1 MAESKKYYY
10 MRLQEGYFDSDEQI
24 LLESMPDGYLYSNI
38 LLKLY
43 LKSLKRNGLL
53 MFNERI
59 PYNAQMIATITRHQ
73 IGTVEKAMEIFQQ
86 LGIVEVLDSG
96 AIYMMDVQNYVG
108 KTSTKADRI
117 RAYRAKVEEEK
128 NKAQPLPESTCTNKQ
143 DSLYICT
150 PEKEKEKEKE
160 KDSLYICT
168 PEKEIEKEI
177 EIEKEKEKKTIMSV
191 SDETDCVDSPKKQ
204 KNKELYSEIVSYLNK
219 KAGTKYRPSTPKTQA
234 LIRARE
240 SEGFSLDDFKIVID
254 KKCAEWIGDERM
266 EQYLR
271 PETLFGT
278 KFEAYLNAKPSKRQ
292 TDTGITHGDQ
302 NDLDDLF

>member
-108 KTSTKADRI
+108 KTSTEADRI

-150 PEKEKEKEKE
+150 PEKEKK
-160 KDSLYICT
+160 
-168 PEKEIEKEI
+168 
-177 EIEKEKEKKTIMSV
+177 KEKEKKTIMPV

-219 KAGTKYRPSTPKTQA
+219 KAGTKYRPSTPITQA

>member
-108 KTSTKADRI
+108 KTSTEADRI

-150 PEKEKEKEKE
+150 PEK
-160 KDSLYICT
+160 
-168 PEKEIEKEI
+168 
-177 EIEKEKEKKTIMSV
+177 M
-191 SDETDCVDSPKKQ
+191 
-204 KNKELYSEIVSYLNK
+204 
-219 KAGTKYRPSTPKTQA
+219 
-234 LIRARE
+234 
-240 SEGFSLDDFKIVID
+240 
-254 KKCAEWIGDERM
+254 
-266 EQYLR
+266 
-271 PETLFGT
+271 TL
-278 KFEAYLNAKPSKRQ
+278 E
-292 TDTGITHGDQ
+292 
-302 NDLDDLF
+302 

>member
-1 MAESKKYYY
+1 MAESKKYYF

-108 KTSTKADRI
+108 KTSTEADRI

-128 NKAQPLPESTCTNKQ
+128 NTAQPLPESTCTNKQ

-150 PEKEKEKEKE
+150 PEKEIEKEK
-160 KDSLYICT
+160 
-168 PEKEIEKEI
+168 
-177 EIEKEKEKKTIMSV
+177 EKEKEKKTIMPV

>member
-1 MAESKKYYY
+1 MAERRMFAKTII
-10 MRLQEGYFDSDEQI
+10 DSDAFLDMPLSAQALYFHLSMRADDDGFI
-24 LLESMPDGYLYSNI
+24 NNPKKIQRMIGASDDDARLLIAKQFIIPFETGVVVIKHWKIHNYIRNDRYKATIYTNEKALLVTEKSGEYSLGIPSGYQTDTVGIPDGY
-38 LLKLY
+38 
-43 LKSLKRNGLL
+43 
-53 MFNERI
+53 
-59 PYNAQMIATITRHQ
+59 QMDTQ
-73 IGTVEKAMEIFQQ
+73 
-86 LGIVEVLDSG
+86 
-96 AIYMMDVQNYVG
+96 
-108 KTSTKADRI
+108 DRI
-117 RAYRAKVEEEK
+117 VKYSVVK
-128 NKAQPLPESTCTNKQ
+128 S
-143 DSLYICT
+143 
-150 PEKEKEKEKE
+150 
-160 KDSLYICT
+160 KDVM
-168 PEKEIEKEI
+168 P
-177 EIEKEKEKKTIMSV
+177 V

>member
-108 KTSTKADRI
+108 KTSTEADRI

-150 PEKEKEKEKE
+150 PEKEKEK
-160 KDSLYICT
+160 
-168 PEKEIEKEI
+168 
-177 EIEKEKEKKTIMSV
+177 KTIMPV

>member
-1 MAESKKYYY
+1 MADSKKYYY

-86 LGIVEVLDSG
+86 LGIVKVLDSG

-108 KTSTKADRI
+108 KTSTEADRI

-128 NKAQPLPESTCTNKQ
+128 NKVQPLPESTCTNKQ

-150 PEKEKEKEKE
+150 PEKEKEKE
-160 KDSLYICT
+160 
-168 PEKEIEKEI
+168 I
-177 EIEKEKEKKTIMSV
+177 EIEKKKKTIMPV

-204 KNKELYSEIVSYLNK
+204 KNKALYSEIVSYLNK

>member
-108 KTSTKADRI
+108 KTSTEADRI

-150 PEKEKEKEKE
+150 PEKEKK
-160 KDSLYICT
+160 
-168 PEKEIEKEI
+168 
-177 EIEKEKEKKTIMSV
+177 KEKEKKTIMPV

>member
-108 KTSTKADRI
+108 KTSTEADRI

-150 PEKEKEKEKE
+150 PEKEKEKKKE
-160 KDSLYICT
+160 K
-168 PEKEIEKEI
+168 K
-177 EIEKEKEKKTIMSV
+177 KEKEKKTIMPV

>member
-108 KTSTKADRI
+108 KTSTEADRI

-128 NKAQPLPESTCTNKQ
+128 NKAQPLPESTYTNKQ

-150 PEKEKEKEKE
+150 PEKEIK
-160 KDSLYICT
+160 
-168 PEKEIEKEI
+168 
-177 EIEKEKEKKTIMSV
+177 KEKEKKTIMSV

>member
-10 MRLQEGYFDSDEQI
+10 MRLQEGYFDSYEQI

-86 LGIVEVLDSG
+86 LGIVEVLDSD

-108 KTSTKADRI
+108 KTSTEADRI

-150 PEKEKEKEKE
+150 PEKE
-160 KDSLYICT
+160 
-168 PEKEIEKEI
+168 I
-177 EIEKEKEKKTIMSV
+177 EIEKEKEKKTIMPV

>member
-108 KTSTKADRI
+108 KTSTEADRI

-150 PEKEKEKEKE
+150 PEKEKEKKNATVSA
-160 KDSLYICT
+160 KSVV
-168 PEKEIEKEI
+168 K
-177 EIEKEKEKKTIMSV
+177 KEKEKKTIMPV

>member
-108 KTSTKADRI
+108 KTSTEADRI

-150 PEKEKEKEKE
+150 PEEEKK
-160 KDSLYICT
+160 
-168 PEKEIEKEI
+168 
-177 EIEKEKEKKTIMSV
+177 KEKEKKTIMPV

>member
-108 KTSTKADRI
+108 KTSTEADRI

-150 PEKEKEKEKE
+150 PEKEK
-160 KDSLYICT
+160 
-168 PEKEIEKEI
+168 
-177 EIEKEKEKKTIMSV
+177 KTIMPV

-240 SEGFSLDDFKIVID
+240 SEGFSLDDFNIVID